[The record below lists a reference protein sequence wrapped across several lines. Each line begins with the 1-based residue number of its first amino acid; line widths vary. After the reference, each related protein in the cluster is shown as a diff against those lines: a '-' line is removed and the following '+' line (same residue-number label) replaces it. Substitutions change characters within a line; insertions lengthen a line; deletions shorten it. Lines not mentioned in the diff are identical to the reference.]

1 MEHIEKR
8 SQQCR
13 KVQTIALIACNAC
26 LESCS
31 RLWQKPFTINFQ
43 QLGALL
49 SGFVFATQF
58 KGDPL
63 RLNFGLT
70 AGAAQLSFRLRK
82 FGALFA
88 ASINWN
94 ANSKGE
100 HVVRTKLRRVSA
112 LPHVLNIEVRVEI
125 LVRKIDLQF
134 LLLNHLLRARN
145 LRVLCLR
152 RGQEFFKS
160 IGKGRLGQFEGFY
173 VWRGLCAVEKLL
185 DLCLQLSHFQ
195 MVHTD
200 FAE

>member
-1 MEHIEKR
+1 L
-8 SQQCR
+8 
-13 KVQTIALIACNAC
+13 KVMTIVLVGRDAR
-26 LESCS
+26 LESRP
-31 RLWQKPFTINFQ
+31 RLWQKPFTINGQ
-43 QLGALL
+43 QLCAFL
-49 SGFVFATQF
+49 SGFVFASNF
-58 KGDPL
+58 KGDLL

-70 AGAAQLSFRLRK
+70 AGALQLSFRLRK

-94 ANSKGE
+94 ANAKGE
-100 HVVRTKLRRVSA
+100 HVVRTKLRLSSA

-173 VWRGLCAVEKLL
+173 VWRGLCSVEKLL